1 MKRTWFVS
9 AIAILAFTILFTG
22 CGKNSTENS
31 STKGNATAKNTTDT
45 KETKDPEP
53 VKKVK
58 VRLSY
63 WNKEDSVK
71 TLLQLF
77 KDKLP
82 DVDVE
87 YQFIDNKTYADVIK
101 TQLAAG
107 EGPDI
112 IGGIIDANTVKTGY
126 FEDLTERYASK
137 YYETGTST
145 VTFDN
150 KLYGLPQ
157 ASWFNGVFYNV
168 ELFTKYNLE
177 VPTTLDEY
185 FQVADVLKK
194 NGIKPQAIGLK
205 NPNVAGQ
212 SFLGLA
218 LNDFIGTEE
227 GKKWNNDFGKGTAKI
242 ADALEPALTTWTEYL
257 KRGIFTKD
265 MLGLEEEQAIDEF
278 TSGKAAMFQAGPW
291 YMETFKQKAPN
302 MKIDMF
308 PNLGTKGGPGW
319 MVGGPGV
326 SFGLNAKSEVKD
338 AAYKVLDLLS
348 TPEGQYAYW
357 ADNKGGS
364 SFLKGVTFDM
374 PAEYNGAQEAFKAGN
389 VMFPVNNWGVA
400 FAAFT
405 DLGKGIQELIAGI
418 KTPHQVLEAVDKK
431 ATELLEKSK

>member
-1 MKRTWFVS
+1 MKRTWLVPTTALLTLS
-9 AIAILAFTILFTG
+9 ILFTG
-22 CGKNSTENS
+22 CSSNSTNNS
-31 STKGNATAKNTTDT
+31 SAKESATPNNTKTLEESKA
-45 KETKDPEP
+45 PEA

-71 TLLQLF
+71 ALLQLF

-82 DVDVE
+82 DIDVE
-87 YQFIDNKTYADVIK
+87 YQFIDNKTYVDVIK

-112 IGGIIDANTVKTGY
+112 IGGVIDANTVKTGY

-145 VTFDN
+145 ATFDN

-157 ASWFNGVFYNV
+157 ASWFNGVYYNV
-168 ELFTKYNLE
+168 DLFAKYDLK

-185 FQVADVLKK
+185 FQVAEVLKK

-218 LNDFIGTEE
+218 LNEFIGTTE
-227 GKKWNNDFGKGTAKI
+227 GKKWNDDFGKGNSKMV
-242 ADALEPALTTWTEYL
+242 DALEPALTTWTEYL
-257 KRGIFTKD
+257 KRGVFTKD

-291 YMETFKQKAPN
+291 YMETFKQKAPD

-326 SFGLNAKSEVKD
+326 SFGLNAKSKVKD

-348 TPEGQYAYW
+348 TPEGQNAYW
-357 ADNKGGS
+357 VDNKGGS
-364 SFLKGVTFDM
+364 SFLKGVTFEM

-389 VMFPVNNWGVA
+389 VMYPVNNWGVA
-400 FAAFT
+400 GPAFS
-405 DLGKGIQELIAGI
+405 DLGKGIQEIIAGT
-418 KTPHQVLEAVDKK
+418 KTPRQVLEAVDKK
-431 ATELLEKSK
+431 AVELLEKSK